1 MPAPKPKKIPKILEA
16 HEDLRTDNYYW
27 LRDDTRKNPEILSY
41 LEEENKYCE
50 EWFVNGVDYRKEI
63 YDELVDSIPKEE
75 ISLKIKKNDFYYF
88 SKMKSD
94 EQYPVY
100 FREKETVE
108 EEILNVNKL
117 GKDLDYYQISGVSP
131 SPNNNIIAYGEDKNG
146 RREYTVKFKDLRSD
160 SLLID
165 ELQNTSGNT
174 CWGSDEYIYYTLKDP
189 KTLISN
195 KVFRHKL
202 GESQKDDFLI
212 YEELDDQF
220 NLSISKSRTDRY
232 IYINSSKTES
242 NEIRMIDLENIL
254 EEPRCLLER
263 SDKHL
268 YYVEDTPE
276 SFYALSNKN
285 DRINFCLL
293 NFKKENFGNYSD
305 WKIVLEDNDQ
315 ILLED
320 FVCFPGLIF
329 LDIREDG
336 LPKILKLNIEDLSQD
351 LIDFPDEA
359 YSCYISANP
368 KYDSDE
374 FLYGYTS
381 LRKPSSVFS
390 LNLKTFEK
398 KEIWRSE
405 VLNFD
410 ENLFEIKREKINSR
424 DGIKVPNSLVYK
436 KGIDLKKAP
445 ILMYGYGSYGSII
458 DASFRK
464 TMLPLLNRGFIFCIS
479 HIRGGS
485 EMGRQWYEDG
495 KMFKKKNTFY
505 DFIDSTKGLT
515 QKGIGDPKNIFALGG
530 SAGGLLMGAVINYEP
545 ELYKGIISAVPFVD
559 VLTTMSDESIP
570 LTTFEYKEWGNPKNK
585 EEYDYIKSYSPYD
598 NIKKQN
604 YPTVFVTS
612 SLFDSQVQYYEPA
625 KYVPKLRENN
635 SSDNPIIM
643 KMNLI
648 GGHAGKSGRL
658 NALEESAQDNAFFLK
673 LYEKDNK

>member
-1 MPAPKPKKIPKILEA
+1 MSAPKPKKKPKILEA
-16 HEDLRTDNYYW
+16 HGDLRTDDYYW

-63 YDELVDSIPKEE
+63 FNELVNSIPKEE

-88 SKMKSD
+88 SKIKSD

-100 FREKETVE
+100 FREKESIE
-108 EEILNVNKL
+108 EEILNANKL

-165 ELQNTSGNT
+165 ELQNTSGNI

-202 GESQKDDFLI
+202 GESQKDDILI

-232 IYINSSKTES
+232 IFINSSKTES

-254 EEPRCLLER
+254 EEPKCFLER

-276 SFYALSNKN
+276 SFFALSNKN

-293 NFKKENFGNYSD
+293 NFKKEDFGNYSD
-305 WKIVLEDNDQ
+305 WKEVLEHNDQ

-336 LPKILKLNIEDLSQD
+336 LPKILKLNVEDLSQD

-635 SSDNPIIM
+635 TSENPIIM

-673 LYEKDNK
+673 LYEKDNE

>member
-146 RREYTVKFKDLRSD
+146 RREYSIKFKDLRSN

-165 ELQNTSGNT
+165 ELQNTSGNIS
-174 CWGSDEYIYYTLKDP
+174 WGNDEYVFYTLKDP

-202 GESQKDDFLI
+202 GESQKDDLLI

-276 SFYALSNKN
+276 SFFALSNKN

-293 NFKKENFGNYSD
+293 NFKKEDFGNYSD
-305 WKIVLEDNDQ
+305 WKEVLEHNDQ

-336 LPKILKLNIEDLSQD
+336 LPKILKLNVEDLSQD
-351 LIDFPDEA
+351 LIDVPDEA

-374 FLYGYTS
+374 FLFGYTS

-410 ENLFEIKREKINSR
+410 ENLFEIKREKIISR

-505 DFIDSTKGLT
+505 DFIDSTKGLI
-515 QKGIGDPKNIFALGG
+515 QENIGDPKNIFALGG
-530 SAGGLLMGAVINYEP
+530 SAGGLLMGAIINYEP

-635 SSDNPIIM
+635 SSENPIIM

>member
-63 YDELVDSIPKEE
+63 YDELVNSIPKEE

-88 SKMKSD
+88 SKIKSD

-100 FREKETVE
+100 FREKESIE
-108 EEILNVNKL
+108 EEILNANKL

-165 ELQNTSGNT
+165 ELQNTSGNI

-232 IYINSSKTES
+232 IFINSSKTES

-254 EEPRCLLER
+254 EEPKCFLER

-293 NFKKENFGNYSD
+293 NFKKEDFGNYSD
-305 WKIVLEDNDQ
+305 WKEVLEHNDQ

-320 FVCFPGLIF
+320 FVCFPDLIF

-398 KEIWRSE
+398 KEIWCSE

>member
-63 YDELVDSIPKEE
+63 YDELVNSIPKEE

-100 FREKETVE
+100 FREKESIE
-108 EEILNVNKL
+108 EEILNVNEL

-165 ELQNTSGNT
+165 ELQNTSGNIS
-174 CWGSDEYIYYTLKDP
+174 WGNDEYIYYALKDP

-220 NLSISKSRTDRY
+220 NISISKSRTDRY

-242 NEIRMIDLENIL
+242 NEIWIIDLENIL
-254 EEPRCLLER
+254 EEPKCLLER

-305 WKIVLEDNDQ
+305 WKIVLEHNDQ

-329 LDIREDG
+329 LDIRDDG
-336 LPKILKLNIEDLSQD
+336 LPKILKLNVEDLSQD

-374 FLYGYTS
+374 FLFGYTS

-410 ENLFEIKREKINSR
+410 ENLFEIKREKIISR

-612 SLFDSQVQYYEPA
+612 ILFDSQVQYYEPA
-625 KYVPKLRENN
+625 KYVPKLREN
-635 SSDNPIIM
+635 SSSENPIIM

>member
-1 MPAPKPKKIPKILEA
+1 MSAPKPKKIPKILEA
-16 HEDLRTDNYYW
+16 HKDQRTDNYYW
-27 LRDDTRKNPEILSY
+27 LRDDTRKNKEILSY
-41 LEEENKYCE
+41 LEDENKYCE
-50 EWFVNGVDYRKEI
+50 EWFSSGIDFRKEI
-63 YDELVDSIPKEE
+63 YNELIDSMPNEE

-88 SKMKSD
+88 SKIKSD

-100 FREKETVE
+100 FREKETIV
-108 EEILNVNKL
+108 EEILNVNEL
-117 GKDLDYYQISGVSP
+117 AKDLDFYQISGVSP

-146 RREYTVKFKDLRSD
+146 RREYTVKFRDLNSD
-160 SLLID
+160 SYLID
-165 ELQNTSGNT
+165 ELHNTSGNIS
-174 CWGSDEYIYYTLKDP
+174 WGSNEYIYYTLKDP

-202 GESQKDDFLI
+202 GDSQEDDFLI
-212 YEELDDQF
+212 YEESDEQY
-220 NLSISKSRTDRY
+220 NLTISKSRTDRY

-242 NEIRMIDLENIL
+242 NEIRLIDLENIL
-254 EEPRCLLER
+254 EEPECILER

-276 SFYALSNKN
+276 SFYALSNK
-285 DRINFCLL
+285 DGRINFCLL
-293 NFKKENFGNYSD
+293 SFKKEDFGNYSV
-305 WKIVLEDNDQ
+305 WKEVLEHNDQ
-315 ILLED
+315 ILMQD

-336 LPKILKLNIEDLSQD
+336 LPKILKLNTEDLSQD
-351 LIDFPDEA
+351 LMDFPDEA

-368 KYDSDE
+368 KYDSEE

-390 LNLKTFEK
+390 LNLITSKK
-398 KEIWRSE
+398 KEVWRSE

-410 ENLFEIKREKINSR
+410 ENLFEIKRKKIISR
-424 DGIKVPNSLVYK
+424 DGTKVPNSLVYK

-505 DFIDSTKGLT
+505 DFIDSTKELI

-530 SAGGLLMGAVINYEP
+530 SAGGLLMGAIINYEP

-635 SSDNPIIM
+635 TSENPIIM

-673 LYEKDNK
+673 LYEKDNE